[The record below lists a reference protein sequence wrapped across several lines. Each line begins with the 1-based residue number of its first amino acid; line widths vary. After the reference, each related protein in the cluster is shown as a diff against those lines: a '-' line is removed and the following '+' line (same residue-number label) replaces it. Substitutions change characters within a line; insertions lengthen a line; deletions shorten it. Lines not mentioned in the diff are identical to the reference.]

1 MEQGLTSLNDK
12 VDAVLVAND
21 GMAGAVIAALTAR
34 NLNGKVLVT
43 GQDASDAGLQRVL
56 AGDQTMTVY
65 KGIKAEAQAAAK
77 AALLLAA
84 GKKDEVKAMAT
95 ATVDNGAGQVPSIL
109 LDPVVVTRENIRDTV
124 IADGFTTLERICVDA
139 AAAAAEC
146 K

>member
-1 MEQGLTSLNDK
+1 
-12 VDAVLVAND
+12 
-21 GMAGAVIAALTAR
+21 
-34 NLNGKVLVT
+34 VT
-43 GQDASDAGLQRVL
+43 GQDATDAGLQRIL

-65 KGIKAEAQAAAK
+65 KGIKAEAEAAAK

-84 GKKDEVKAMAT
+84 GKKDEVKALAT
-95 ATVDNGAGQVPSIL
+95 STVDNGAGQVPSIL